1 MIGFTKSQTLLGG
14 SGGGETR
21 AIYHYKQTERS
32 FQVGPVLATW
42 SPGRAT
48 IKHHRNVLIRPGLQV
63 LLCLDGIQLCS
74 SLLSHT
80 IHPVV
85 NSFLPLAEM
94 GSRVKQVAF
103 KGMKEKRGK
112 ENTESKGR
120 NGEASTTVHRPRS
133 HWLYC

>member
-1 MIGFTKSQTLLGG
+1 MGRQEQSITTN
-14 SGGGETR
+14 R
-21 AIYHYKQTERS
+21 ERGLS
-32 FQVGPVLATW
+32 RLDPSLPHGALVEA
-42 SPGRAT
+42 R

-63 LLCLDGIQLCS
+63 LLCLDGIQLCG

-133 HWLYC
+133 HWLY